1 MLHGADTTIGRAGTN
16 DVVVDD
22 PTVSRQQA
30 KIKLEGKEYFLYDL
44 ATTNPCR
51 VNGKEVKGRRRI
63 AENDRIEM
71 GNAVFVLKMV
81 TGKGTGS

>member
-1 MLHGADTTIGRAGTN
+1 
-16 DVVVDD
+16 
-22 PTVSRQQA
+22 
-30 KIKLEGKEYFLYDL
+30 
-44 ATTNPCR
+44 